1 LVEPGGRLTL
11 LSVFDVQTAFV
22 AGTVGTSASPLMD
35 ENVQRE
41 AAEEAVRQARLAAP
55 DAEGKIVRGRATEEL
70 IREAE
75 RERDGLIVVG
85 SHGKG
90 RAAGIVIGSTATE
103 LVHKAPCS
111 VLIARKGSDEF
122 PRSVGVGVDGSPES
136 ALAHEV
142 AARLSARLGVRLRA
156 VLAHGGKGVEST
168 RVAEI
173 AGDAR
178 EEVQDHPVDGLVAVS
193 RDVDLLVVGS
203 RGLHGL
209 RSLGSVSERVAH
221 RAACSVLVVREAPW
235 Q

>member
-1 LVEPGGRLTL
+1 
-11 LSVFDVQTAFV
+11 
-22 AGTVGTSASPLMD
+22 MD
-35 ENVQRE
+35 EDVQRE
-41 AAEEAVRQARLAAP
+41 AAEEAVRQARVAAP
-55 DAEGKIVRGRATEEL
+55 GAEGKVVRGRGTEEL

-75 RERDGLIVVG
+75 QERDGVIVVG

-122 PRSVGVGVDGSPES
+122 PRSVVVGIDGSPES

-142 AARLSARLGVRLRA
+142 AAALSSRFGVALRA
-156 VLAHGGKGVEST
+156 VVAHGGKGVEPT

-173 AGDAR
+173 AGEAQ
-178 EEVQDHPVDGLVAVS
+178 EELQDHPVEGLVAAS
-193 RDVDLLVVGS
+193 RDADLLVVGS

-221 RAACSVLVVREAPW
+221 RASCSVLVVRQAPW